1 MLMEDDDKRL
11 QTIQRHFWKKF
22 IKGRGYKEQ
31 KASTM
36 KLLYTDRPSR
46 ETARQTLPLCP
57 CPCLSVFALG
67 HMVSTY
73 RQASKQTSRQ
83 AGRQTD
89 RQTDRQTKRERVRDY
104 FPPCPCFCICLRHC
118 PLTHHMNNKSGEEE
132 RE

>member
-22 IKGRGYKEQ
+22 IKGTDYKEQ

-36 KLLYTDRPSR
+36 TLLYTDRPSR

-57 CPCLSVFALG
+57 CPCLSSLPLAIW
-67 HMVSTY
+67 SQPTDK
-73 RQASKQTSRQ
+73 QANKQTGRQ

-89 RQTDRQTKRERVRDY
+89 RQTDK
-104 FPPCPCFCICLRHC
+104 
-118 PLTHHMNNKSGEEE
+118 E
-132 RE
+132 RESERLFPSLPLLLHLSSPLPFDSAQEQ

>member
-22 IKGRGYKEQ
+22 IKGRDYKEQ

-57 CPCLSVFALG
+57 CPCLSSLPLAIW
-67 HMVSTY
+67 SQPTD
-73 RQASKQTSRQ
+73 KQTD
-83 AGRQTD
+83 RQTDIQSD
-89 RQTDRQTKRERVRDY
+89 RQTDRQTGRQAGRKRE
-104 FPPCPCFCICLRHC
+104 
-118 PLTHHMNNKSGEEE
+118 G
-132 RE
+132 

>member
-1 MLMEDDDKRL
+1 MLMEDYDKRL

-73 RQASKQTSRQ
+73 RQTNRQTDRHTV
-83 AGRQTD
+83 RQTD
-89 RQTDRQTKRERVRDY
+89 RQTDRQAGRQKERGVERERGRKRERDRKRQRGVERDV
-104 FPPCPCFCICLRHC
+104 
-118 PLTHHMNNKSGEEE
+118 
-132 RE
+132 